1 MSDPVGGGA
10 SIFDAL
16 RQALGIDIDDSW
28 LSLAV
33 THSSHAYENGGGDNN
48 ERLEFLGDA
57 VLGQSV
63 TWMLY
68 TSYPGIPEGELA
80 KRRATI
86 VSTGALATIARS
98 IDLGAFLLLGRGEEL
113 TGGRDKASLL
123 ADALEAIIGV
133 VFVQRGP
140 EAAHALVDRLCGE
153 RIRDEKTFSLDQ
165 DPKTALQEWAASRQV
180 GPPHYQLS
188 ESGPDHEKVFT
199 AEVFLPG
206 YPDNFTSTP
215 LASGQGSSKKNAEID
230 AARRAL
236 AGLLEP

>member
-1 MSDPVGGGA
+1 VSDPVGATA
-10 SIFDAL
+10 SVFDAL
-16 RQALGIDIDDSW
+16 RLALGIDIEDSW
-28 LSLAV
+28 LSLSV
-33 THSSHAYENGGGDNN
+33 THSSHAYENGGGENN

-63 TWMLY
+63 SWMLY
-68 TSYPGIPEGELA
+68 SVYPGIPEGELA

-86 VSTGALATIARS
+86 VSTGALADIARS
-98 IDLGAFLLLGRGEEL
+98 INLGAFLLLGRGEEL

-133 VFVQRGP
+133 VFVQRGA

-206 YPDNFTSTP
+206 FPDSITTTP
-215 LASGQGSSKKNAEID
+215 LAVGQGSSKKNAEID

-236 AGLLEP
+236 AGLLGS